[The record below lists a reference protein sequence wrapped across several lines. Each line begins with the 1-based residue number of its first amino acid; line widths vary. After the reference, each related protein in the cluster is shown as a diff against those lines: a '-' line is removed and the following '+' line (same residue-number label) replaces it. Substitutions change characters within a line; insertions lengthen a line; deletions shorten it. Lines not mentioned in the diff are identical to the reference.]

1 MTPPCVGYHDSKG
14 VWNPIANIAWRA
26 TDGRLQNAK
35 SGYGDTQVQS
45 DGFEPLE
52 RAPVKMEQ
60 MNIEWKPRT
69 SQDVRQWNFDAQAET
84 P

>member
-1 MTPPCVGYHDSKG
+1 
-14 VWNPIANIAWRA
+14 
-26 TDGRLQNAK
+26 LQNAK